1 MSIVIRRA
9 SGSDAS
15 SIAELAAEHA
25 AYERSQA
32 RPDPLTLAAA
42 LDGLPTRL
50 LVWIAGQGDHPV
62 GYAAVTEDF
71 STWRARPF
79 LHLDCLFVRAEYR
92 GRGVGAELF
101 RQAVHH
107 AKERGIT
114 PLEWQT
120 PAWNHDA
127 IRFYE
132 RMGGKHA
139 MKVRFTLECG

>member
-1 MSIVIRRA
+1 MAIVIRRA
-9 SGSDAS
+9 SGRDAPV
-15 SIAELAAEHA
+15 IAELTAEHA

-32 RPDPLTLAAA
+32 RPDTRDLAAA
-42 LDGLPTRL
+42 LDGPPARL

-71 STWRARPF
+71 SSWRARPF
-79 LHLDCLFVRAEYR
+79 LHLDFLFVRAEHR
-92 GRGVGAELF
+92 GCGVGAELF
-101 RQAVHH
+101 QQAVRY

-120 PAWNHDA
+120 PTWNQDA

-139 MKVRFTLECG
+139 VKARFTLEWG